1 MREEVIKELELIT
14 DEEKRVLS
22 GEKQKV
28 VWDIY
33 SSEDKFEVDAKRLI
47 RQGEYLSVRKHCRF
61 IDFPEHGH
69 NYIEILYVCQGTI
82 ANWIEGE
89 RIVMEVGDILF
100 LNKEVKHS
108 IEEAGIHDIGLNFMA
123 LPEFFDIPLGM
134 LNKDNIL
141 AEFLVSVLRNNDTG
155 SKYLYFKLGHEPVV
169 DNLMEN
175 IALNLFT
182 NEKNHEMINQYTMGL
197 VFFTDH

>member
-61 IDFPEHGH
+61 IDFR
-69 NYIEILYVCQGTI
+69 NMDIIILRFYT
-82 ANWIEGE
+82 
-89 RIVMEVGDILF
+89 
-100 LNKEVKHS
+100 
-108 IEEAGIHDIGLNFMA
+108 
-123 LPEFFDIPLGM
+123 
-134 LNKDNIL
+134 
-141 AEFLVSVLRNNDTG
+141 SVRGRSQTG
-155 SKYLYFKLGHEPVV
+155 SKG
-169 DNLMEN
+169 N
-175 IALNLFT
+175 
-182 NEKNHEMINQYTMGL
+182 GL
-197 VFFTDH
+197 SWK